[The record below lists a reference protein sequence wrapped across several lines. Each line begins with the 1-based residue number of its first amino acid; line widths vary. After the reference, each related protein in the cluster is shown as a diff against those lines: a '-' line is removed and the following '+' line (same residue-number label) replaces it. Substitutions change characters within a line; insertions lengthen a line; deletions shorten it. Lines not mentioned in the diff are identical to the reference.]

1 MEEALSNQL
10 DKMTF
15 LMDESLIPS
24 QSPQN
29 LPSTLRNKVTMVPRT
44 VDVDGFPHN
53 GADLD
58 ATAAHYLIFLHQE
71 TTLSPQ

>member
-15 LMDESLIPS
+15 LTDESLIPS

-29 LPSTLRNKVTMVPRT
+29 LPSTLRNKGTMVPRT
-44 VDVDGFPHN
+44 VDFDGFPHN
-53 GADLD
+53 KADLD
-58 ATAAHYLIFLHQE
+58 TTAADYLIFLHQE
-71 TTLSPQ
+71 AILSP